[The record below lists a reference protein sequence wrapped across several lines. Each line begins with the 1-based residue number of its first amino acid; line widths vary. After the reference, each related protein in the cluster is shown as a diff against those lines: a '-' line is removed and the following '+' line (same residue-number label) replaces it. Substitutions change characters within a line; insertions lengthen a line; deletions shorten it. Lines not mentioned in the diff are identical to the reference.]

1 MIAKF
6 FSKTMPIHFVIITIV
21 LFFAFTITVFQA
33 TDINLDFVQIL
44 KQGSLFVVCF
54 FSLFIFDF
62 LTGKN
67 NLTKKNSYHLLLY
80 CLFIIL
86 IPQSFLEPK
95 ILIAN
100 LFILFAL
107 RRVISLRSKKE
118 QKKKIFDAA
127 FWVTLATL
135 LCFWASLFYIIIFAA
150 LFILKISDVKNW
162 IIPFLGILT
171 VFVIGFS
178 FVVLTNYPLMPI
190 EYYIPK
196 VSFDFSTLNSKY
208 VIVASTIFFTY
219 FLWSL
224 IFYLKILKSKSKN
237 YKVSYIL
244 ILVAALIS
252 LAIIIISPNKSGSE
266 FLFLI
271 APLSIIVA
279 NYIELI
285 KEKWFKEVLI
295 WILIIA
301 PIVTLL
307 L

>member
-21 LFFAFTITVFQA
+21 LFFAFSITVFQA
-33 TDINLDFVQIL
+33 TDINVDLVQIL

-178 FVVLTNYPLMPI
+178 FVLLTNYPLMHI